1 MAEYPVEK
9 EPNFHETMRMLEN
22 TDLASAGLF
31 NGMYKKVLENDCFLK
46 QQLDSKAGK
55 AVAKPV
61 TLEAAG
67 WTGEEAPY
75 SYTVPLEEAT
85 ETNNIEVLPPATPSQ
100 EVYEQLSSAG
110 LCGGTQTAGSITL
123 LAYGDR
129 PTIDLPVIII
139 VRGD

>member
-31 NGMYKKVLENDCFLK
+31 NGMYKIVLENDCFLK

-55 AVAKPV
+55 AVAKAV
-61 TLEAAG
+61 ILEAGG

-85 ETNNIEVLPPATPSQ
+85 ETNNIEINAPLRPTPEQ
-100 EVYEQLSSAG
+100 YEQLTGSG
-110 LCGGTQTAGSITL
+110 IFGGTQTAGSITL
-123 LAYGDR
+123 SAYGDK
-129 PTIDLPVIII
+129 PTIDLPVIILI
-139 VRGD
+139 RGD

>member
-9 EPNFHETMRMLEN
+9 EPDFHETMRMLEN

-55 AVAKPV
+55 AAAKAV
-61 TLEAAG
+61 TLEAGG
-67 WTGEEAPY
+67 WTGEKAPY

-85 ETNNIEVLPPATPSQ
+85 ETNNIEVLPPTAPSQ
-100 EVYEQLSSAG
+100 EVYEQLTSAG
-110 LCGGTQTAGSITL
+110 LCGGTQTAGSMTL

>member
-9 EPNFHETMRMLEN
+9 EPDFHETMRMLEN

-46 QQLDSKAGK
+46 RQLDSKAGK
-55 AVAKPV
+55 AAAKAV
-61 TLEAAG
+61 TLEAGG
-67 WTGEEAPY
+67 WTGEKAPY

-85 ETNNIEVLPPATPSQ
+85 ETNNIEINAPLHPTPEQ
-100 EVYEQLSSAG
+100 YEQMVEARIG
-110 LCGGTQTAGSITL
+110 GGTQAAGNITL
-123 LAYGDR
+123 LAYGDK